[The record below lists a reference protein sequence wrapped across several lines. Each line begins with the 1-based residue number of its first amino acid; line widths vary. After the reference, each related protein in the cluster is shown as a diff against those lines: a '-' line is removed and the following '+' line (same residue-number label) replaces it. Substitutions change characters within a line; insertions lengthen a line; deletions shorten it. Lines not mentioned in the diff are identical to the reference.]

1 MERNV
6 SEGTIPYN
14 SSRMVLIIIVGLFFM
29 GNFFV
34 APLNKI
40 ALIIEMILIGYLMRK
55 NEINRKNIPAVL
67 ILLGLV
73 FFYTYISP
81 YKEYVLGTLII
92 YVNMSL
98 MLLLVFKN
106 VKFKPIHYKF
116 INFGMLVILI
126 IGILI
131 TLKNKQVI
139 NWLSQNYFIFAN
151 KQYQIAEEF
160 KPIIFYDLHSYAGFF
175 LCIFAFLN
183 LEFFKNKKAKLNLF
197 CFIGY
202 VYLLFRLRSTT
213 GVYLIALLAAYIG
226 LDILI
231 ILYNKNKLTLKN
243 ITMTVLVAAI
253 CVGSVGIYFKDDI
266 NKILSSKG
274 NGFAGRYSEEGV
286 LAKNIDFIT
295 ENPLTGVGVTYTK
308 ELYWGDSGMIE
319 NVTRLSIL
327 GAMVYYLALFIFVRS
342 NISKKQYVYS
352 LFALIILLEVG
363 MSILFY
369 FRTQFVI
376 PVVVVYLNSL
386 DNKDKESLI
395 GI

>member
-6 SEGTIPYN
+6 NEGTIPVYN
-14 SSRMVLIIIVGLFFM
+14 DRLVLLVIVGLFLM

-40 ALIIEMILIGYLMRK
+40 ALIIEIILIAYLIKK
-55 NEINRKNIPAVL
+55 NEINRNNIPLVL
-67 ILLGLV
+67 LLLGLV

-81 YKEYVLGTLII
+81 YREYVLGTLII
-92 YVNMSL
+92 YLNMSL
-98 MLLLVFKN
+98 MLLLGLKK
-106 VKFKPIHYKF
+106 VKFRSIDFKF
-116 INFGMLVILI
+116 INYAMLVILI
-126 IGILI
+126 IGLLI
-131 TLKNKQVI
+131 TVKNKTVI
-139 NWLSQNYFIFAN
+139 NWLSQNYFMFAN

-183 LEFFKNKKAKLNLF
+183 LEFYKNKKTKLNLA

-202 VYLLFRLRSTT
+202 VYLLFKLRSTT
-213 GVYLIALLAAYIG
+213 GLYLIVLLAGYVG

-243 ITMTVLVAAI
+243 ITIAIVLATT
-253 CVGSVGIYFKDDI
+253 CVGAAGLYFKDDI
-266 NKILSSKG
+266 NRILSSKG
-274 NGFAGRYSEEGV
+274 NGLAGRYSEEGV

-295 ENPLTGVGVTYTK
+295 ENPLTGVGVTYTTD
-308 ELYWGDSGMIE
+308 LYWGDSGIIE

-327 GAMVYYLALFIFVRS
+327 GALVYYLALFVFINE

-352 LFALIILLEVG
+352 LFALLVLLEVG

-376 PVVVVYLNSL
+376 PAIIVYLNSL
-386 DNKDKESLI
+386 DNKDKDYLI
-395 GI
+395 TA